1 MEDTV
6 PMTRKVGSI
15 LLALSFV
22 AFLAACQSIKDVQE
36 AVEGKTDENEM
47 LGAQPAKGPTL
58 SLPPDYNLRPPVAGA
73 GNSDPRAAAQT
84 ARQRTFQTP
93 GAAPAGAAGAPT
105 QNSQS
110 AGEQAFTSK
119 VHASAGGAPAANVR
133 QTVEAETASTGDRE
147 RVLVEKLLTWQDG
160 SQATAPAN
168 SDTVTQKAVT
178 DASPVVIQQR
188 RGLLDVL
195 F

>member
-1 MEDTV
+1 
-6 PMTRKVGSI
+6 MTRKVGPI
-15 LLALSFV
+15 FLALSLA

-36 AVEGKTDENEM
+36 AMEGKTDENEM

-73 GNSDPRAAAQT
+73 GGSDPRAAAQT
-84 ARQRTFQTP
+84 ARQRTF
-93 GAAPAGAAGAPT
+93 AAAGAPAAAAG
-105 QNSQS
+105 SPAPSAQS

-119 VHASAGGAPAANVR
+119 VHASAGGPPAANVR
-133 QTVEAETASTGDRE
+133 QTVESETSSTSDRE
-147 RVLVEKLLTWQDG
+147 RILVEKLLTWQDG
-160 SQATAPAN
+160 SQATAPAD

-178 DASPVVIQQR
+178 DVSPVTIQQR

>member
-1 MEDTV
+1 
-6 PMTRKVGSI
+6 MTRKVGPI
-15 LLALSFV
+15 LLALSLV
-22 AFLAACQSIKDVQE
+22 TFLSACQSIKDVQE
-36 AVEGKTDENEM
+36 AIEGKTDENEM

-58 SLPPDYNLRPPVAGA
+58 SLPPDYNLRPPVAGTT
-73 GNSDPRAAAQT
+73 GSDPRAAAQT

-93 GAAPAGAAGAPT
+93 GAPAGTAAAPSQAT
-105 QNSQS
+105 QSP
-110 AGEQAFTSK
+110 GEQAFVAK
-119 VHASAGGAPAANVR
+119 ANANAGGPPPANTR
-133 QTVEAETASTGDRE
+133 QTVEAESTSTADRE

-160 SQATAPAN
+160 SQATASAG
-168 SDTVTQKAVT
+168 SDTVSQKPVT

>member
-1 MEDTV
+1 
-6 PMTRKVGSI
+6 MTRKVGPI
-15 LLALSFV
+15 LLALSLV

-36 AVEGKTDENEM
+36 AMEGKTDENEM

-84 ARQRTFQTP
+84 ARQRTF
-93 GAAPAGAAGAPT
+93 AAAGVPAAAAGAPT
-105 QNSQS
+105 QSTQS
-110 AGEQAFTSK
+110 AGEQAFTNK
-119 VHASAGGAPAANVR
+119 VHASAGGPPAANVR
-133 QTVEAETASTGDRE
+133 QTVESETSSASDRE
-147 RVLVEKLLTWQDG
+147 RILVEKLLTWQDG
-160 SQATAPAN
+160 SQATPAAN
-168 SDTVTQKAVT
+168 SDTVSQKPVT

-188 RGLLDVL
+188 RGLLDAL

>member
-1 MEDTV
+1 
-6 PMTRKVGSI
+6 MTRKVGPI
-15 LLALSFV
+15 LLALSLV
-22 AFLAACQSIKDVQE
+22 AFLAACQSIKDVQD
-36 AVEGKTDENEM
+36 AIEGKSDENEM

-84 ARQRTFQTP
+84 ARQRTF
-93 GAAPAGAAGAPT
+93 AAAGVPAAAAGTPT
-105 QNSQS
+105 QNAQS

-119 VHASAGGAPAANVR
+119 VHASAGGPPAANVR
-133 QTVEAETASTGDRE
+133 QTVESETSSASDRE
-147 RVLVEKLLTWQDG
+147 RILVEKLLTWQDG

>member
-1 MEDTV
+1 
-6 PMTRKVGSI
+6 MTRKVGSI
-15 LLALSFV
+15 LLALSLA

-36 AVEGKTDENEM
+36 AMEGKTDENEM

-58 SLPPDYNLRPPVAGA
+58 SLPPDYNLRPPVAGTT
-73 GNSDPRAAAQT
+73 GSDPRAAAQT

-93 GAAPAGAAGAPT
+93 GAAAGTAAATPT
-105 QNSQS
+105 QATQS
-110 AGEQAFTSK
+110 PGEQAFTAK
-119 VHASAGGAPAANVR
+119 VYANAGGPPAANTR
-133 QTVEAETASTGDRE
+133 QTVEAETTATSDRE
-147 RVLVEKLLTWQDG
+147 RILVEKLLTWQDG
-160 SQATAPAN
+160 SQATPTAS
-168 SDTVTQKAVT
+168 SDTVSQKAVT